1 MQNTITQLIA
11 DRLNHASLNEKP
23 EVALAMA
30 ELLDRINALAPAPDT
45 RVFRILANGQT
56 TLAAGDDVLA
66 RLAAAMREPRPTFFL
81 ITA

>member
-1 MQNTITQLIA
+1 MHNEITQLIA
-11 DRLNHASLNEKP
+11 DRLNHASLNDKP
-23 EVALAMA
+23 EVASAMA
-30 ELLDRINALAPAPDT
+30 ELLDRINALEPVRDN

-66 RLAAAMREPRPTFFL
+66 RLAESLRDPRPTFFL

>member
-11 DRLNHASLNEKP
+11 DRLNHASLNDKP
-23 EVALAMA
+23 DVAEAMA
-30 ELLDRINALAPAPDT
+30 ELLDRIHSLAPARDN
-45 RVFRILANGQT
+45 RVFRVLANGEH

-66 RLAAAMREPRPTFFL
+66 RLAESLRDPRPTFFL

>member
-1 MQNTITQLIA
+1 MQNDITQLIA

-23 EVALAMA
+23 EVASAMA
-30 ELLDRINALAPAPDT
+30 ELLDRINALEPARDN
-45 RVFRILANGQT
+45 RVFRVLANGQH

-66 RLAAAMREPRPTFFL
+66 RLADALREPRPTFFL

>member
-1 MQNTITQLIA
+1 
-11 DRLNHASLNEKP
+11 
-23 EVALAMA
+23 MA

>member
-23 EVALAMA
+23 EVAASMG
-30 ELLDRINALAPAPDT
+30 ELLDRINALTPAPDT

-66 RLAAAMREPRPTFFL
+66 RLADALREPRPTFFL